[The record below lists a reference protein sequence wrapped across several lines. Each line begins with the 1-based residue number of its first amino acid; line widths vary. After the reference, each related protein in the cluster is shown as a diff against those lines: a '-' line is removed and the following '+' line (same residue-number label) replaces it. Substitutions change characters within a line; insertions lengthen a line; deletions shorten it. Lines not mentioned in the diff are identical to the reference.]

1 MTIQATE
8 RKETFRIMTEHSL
21 IEILHPG
28 WHV

>member
-1 MTIQATE
+1 MTKQATE

-28 WHV
+28 